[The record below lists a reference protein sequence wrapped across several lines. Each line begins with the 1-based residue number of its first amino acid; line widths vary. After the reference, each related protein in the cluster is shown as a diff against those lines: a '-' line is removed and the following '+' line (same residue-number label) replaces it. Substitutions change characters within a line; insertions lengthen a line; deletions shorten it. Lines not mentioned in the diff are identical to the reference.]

1 MFFNNGMTIW
11 ILAILVMAL
20 TALAGWRQGGIRAG
34 IAFVGIIFATLLC
47 GLVGKIF
54 HAILPSLGASN
65 PVTAWAL
72 APICGFIVIS
82 IIFAV
87 IAFNVHRKVDHFYRY
102 NAGELRLALWERLNS
117 RLGIC
122 IGLLNGAIYFT
133 LISFFLFNLTY
144 WTTQISAGAKQT
156 SFMVKMLNNAGE
168 GMQATGFS
176 KAAAGVHTL
185 QPNFY
190 KFADLAGLLTQNPQT
205 AQRFVHYPALTSL
218 WESSDMQS
226 LVNDATLT
234 NALASGAPL
243 GDIMNDDAVKEFL
256 HNSTLTTKVMGI
268 LSTNLDDLSDYLK
281 TGVSA
286 KYKSEKLLGRW
297 EFNPGVTLA
306 WLRQNQPRMTAREM
320 AGLRNLWTAAYGQTT
335 VLATGDNQLFV
346 KNLPRFQAQPTP
358 GQAPFTPES
367 WSGDWSKDGDAYT
380 LHITLG
386 SQDKFLTATTTD
398 GLRLN
403 VKDGKTLLVFDHL
416 ED

>member
-1 MFFNNGMTIW
+1 MTIW

-234 NALASGAPL
+234 NALASGA
-243 GDIMNDDAVKEFL
+243 
-256 HNSTLTTKVMGI
+256 
-268 LSTNLDDLSDYLK
+268 
-281 TGVSA
+281 
-286 KYKSEKLLGRW
+286 
-297 EFNPGVTLA
+297 
-306 WLRQNQPRMTAREM
+306 
-320 AGLRNLWTAAYGQTT
+320 
-335 VLATGDNQLFV
+335 
-346 KNLPRFQAQPTP
+346 
-358 GQAPFTPES
+358 
-367 WSGDWSKDGDAYT
+367 
-380 LHITLG
+380 
-386 SQDKFLTATTTD
+386 
-398 GLRLN
+398 
-403 VKDGKTLLVFDHL
+403 
-416 ED
+416 